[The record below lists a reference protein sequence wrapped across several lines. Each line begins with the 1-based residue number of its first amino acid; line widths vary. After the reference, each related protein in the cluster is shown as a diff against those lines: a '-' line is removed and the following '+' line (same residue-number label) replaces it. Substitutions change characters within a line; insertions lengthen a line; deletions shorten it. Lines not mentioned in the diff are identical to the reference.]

1 MEELLKKPY
10 WVIDF
15 LPEQVPPQ
23 SAGQVFA
30 VERFYLR
37 EPRQSALRRRFA
49 EILLKVNCYYDVWI
63 CEPEEEAWQQ
73 HPAPEQ
79 LFSWITEN
87 KKDACILLPDEN
99 TLFTINRDDV
109 CMTIFNPADRLL
121 QLLDRLSIAEGLFLW
136 QPADLKTE

>member
-37 EPRQSALRRRFA
+37 EPQQSALRRRFA

-73 HPAPEQ
+73 HPAPKQ

-109 CMTIFNPADRLL
+109 CMTIFNPSDRLL

>member
-15 LPEQVPPQ
+15 LPEQVSPQ

-30 VERFYLR
+30 VERFYLQ
-37 EPRQSALRRRFA
+37 EPQQSALRRRFA
-49 EILLKVNCYYDVWI
+49 DILLKVNCYYDFQI
-63 CEPEEEAWQQ
+63 CEPEEEAWQP
-73 HPAPEQ
+73 HPTPEQ

-99 TLFTINRDDV
+99 TLFTVNRDDV
-109 CMTIFNPADRLL
+109 CMTIFNPSDRLL

-136 QPADLKTE
+136 QP

>member
-15 LPEQVPPQ
+15 LPEQVSPQ

-30 VERFYLR
+30 VERFYLQ
-37 EPRQSALRRRFA
+37 EPQQSALRRRFA
-49 EILLKVNCYYDVWI
+49 DILLKVNCYYDFQI
-63 CEPEEEAWQQ
+63 CEPEDEAWQP
-73 HPAPEQ
+73 HPTPEQ

-99 TLFTINRDDV
+99 TLFTVNRDDV
-109 CMTIFNPADRLL
+109 CMTIFNPPDRLL

-136 QPADLKTE
+136 QP